1 MRAEEIKGLMEA
13 YSKIHETPEVLN
25 EQTEDLHE
33 RVMTAFDAG
42 GGKAKV
48 QQLMRQGVGGVE
60 ANRRVSTTGEY
71 LKKQAAK
78 PQPQMKGLSIGQGG
92 FRVNNKPVNPGMSP
106 IFKRPGQET
115 PTPATKPAAP
125 APKPAAT
132 KPAAPAVTKPA
143 AAPAATK
150 PAAPAATKPA
160 AAPAP
165 KPAEAPK
172 KTFNPL
178 MQKTFGYQTGYA
190 PDQVE
195 GNIKKMAQMASLKNI
210 SAGVDIFDLVKGH
223 LLDEGYADSEEGA
236 MVIMV
241 NMSEEWKNS
250 ILESY
255 GIELDEA
262 SYSAKAA
269 RAGKDIGKP
278 GKMFGKIAKEAGE
291 RYGSEER
298 GKKVAGAI
306 LAKLRKE
313 EVDQIDEV
321 Q

>member
-1 MRAEEIKGLMEA
+1 MRAEEIRGLMEA

-33 RVMTAFDAG
+33 IGVNFGGQAAVNRVRAQAAQERKSAARIDALRQQRFGSG
-42 GGKAKV
+42 GSPSASKPTTS
-48 QQLMRQGVGGVE
+48 
-60 ANRRVSTTGEY
+60 ST
-71 LKKQAAK
+71 AK

-115 PTPATKPAAP
+115 PTPSA
-125 APKPAAT
+125 
-132 KPAAPAVTKPA
+132 
-143 AAPAATK
+143 
-150 PAAPAATKPA
+150 KPA

-190 PDQVE
+190 PDQVK

-262 SYSAKAA
+262 S
-269 RAGKDIGKP
+269 
-278 GKMFGKIAKEAGE
+278 
-291 RYGSEER
+291 
-298 GKKVAGAI
+298 
-306 LAKLRKE
+306 
-313 EVDQIDEV
+313 
-321 Q
+321 

>member
-1 MRAEEIKGLMEA
+1 MEA

-33 RVMTAFDAG
+33 IGVNFGGQAAVNRVRAQAAQERKSAARIDALRQQRFGSG
-42 GGKAKV
+42 GSPSASKPTTS
-48 QQLMRQGVGGVE
+48 
-60 ANRRVSTTGEY
+60 ST
-71 LKKQAAK
+71 AK

-115 PTPATKPAAP
+115 PTPSAKPAAAP
-125 APKPAAT
+125 APKPAAAPAP
-132 KPAAPAVTKPA
+132 KPAAP
-143 AAPAATK
+143 
-150 PAAPAATKPA
+150 KPA

-190 PDQVE
+190 PDQVK

-262 SYSAKAA
+262 S
-269 RAGKDIGKP
+269 
-278 GKMFGKIAKEAGE
+278 
-291 RYGSEER
+291 
-298 GKKVAGAI
+298 
-306 LAKLRKE
+306 
-313 EVDQIDEV
+313 
-321 Q
+321 

>member
-1 MRAEEIKGLMEA
+1 MEA

-33 RVMTAFDAG
+33 IGVNFGGQAAVNRVRAQAAQERKSAARIDALRQQRFGSG
-42 GGKAKV
+42 GSPSASKPTTS
-48 QQLMRQGVGGVE
+48 
-60 ANRRVSTTGEY
+60 ST
-71 LKKQAAK
+71 AK

-115 PTPATKPAAP
+115 PTPSAKPAAAPAPKPAAAP

-132 KPAAPAVTKPA
+132 KPAA
-143 AAPAATK
+143 APAPK
-150 PAAPAATKPA
+150 PAAPKPAAPKPA

-190 PDQVE
+190 PDQVK

-262 SYSAKAA
+262 S
-269 RAGKDIGKP
+269 
-278 GKMFGKIAKEAGE
+278 
-291 RYGSEER
+291 
-298 GKKVAGAI
+298 
-306 LAKLRKE
+306 
-313 EVDQIDEV
+313 
-321 Q
+321 

>member
-25 EQTEDLHE
+25 EEVVEEDLE
-33 RVMTAFDAG
+33 
-42 GGKAKV
+42 
-48 QQLMRQGVGGVE
+48 QLMERGAPTDPKARAAYDAQVAKNRAALGNTLLFGNPQGRKP
-60 ANRRVSTTGEY
+60 ATLSTPTNVRGSRPTPSTS
-71 LKKQAAK
+71 AAK
-78 PQPQMKGLSIGQGG
+78 PTQSKFAGARDAAFAKAAQIKGS
-92 FRVNNKPVNPGMSP
+92 PVVGP
-106 IFKRPGQET
+106 
-115 PTPATKPAAP
+115 
-125 APKPAAT
+125 
-132 KPAAPAVTKPA
+132 KPA
-143 AAPAATK
+143 AAPAAAK
-150 PAAPAATKPA
+150 PAAPAAAKPVAKPA

-190 PDQVE
+190 PDQVK

-298 GKKVAGAI
+298 GKKVAGAV

-313 EVDQIDEV
+313 EVVEIDEV